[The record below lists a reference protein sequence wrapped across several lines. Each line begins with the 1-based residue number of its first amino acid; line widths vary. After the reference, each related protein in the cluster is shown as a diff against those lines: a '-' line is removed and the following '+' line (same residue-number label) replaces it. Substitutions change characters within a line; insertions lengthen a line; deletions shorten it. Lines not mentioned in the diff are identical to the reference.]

1 MIAINRRNWLL
12 GALAA
17 GGLLRAGVAQA
28 APFAS
33 RRIAVTVRGT
43 GRDVLL
49 IPGLASGPGIWNGV
63 LAAVPGYRFHL
74 VHVRGFAGLAG
85 EANAGGD
92 ALLRLHFSSRGRRIG
107 QALPREAKN
116 GPKQQEMA

>member
-1 MIAINRRNWLL
+1 MTQRLMNRRAWLL
-12 GALAA
+12 GAMAT
-17 GGLLRAGVAQA
+17 GGLVRAGVASA

-63 LAAVPGYRFHL
+63 LAALPGWRRRPMQVAML
-74 VHVRGFAGLAG
+74 S
-85 EANAGGD
+85 
-92 ALLRLHFSSRGRRIG
+92 SSRSPTKLRAMPVRRD
-107 QALPREAKN
+107 
-116 GPKQQEMA
+116 